1 MNLEVIKDV
10 FQSIKENKKVQGF
23 MKELSEY
30 LESNIKNNLENSGTQ
45 NLPIIESILKGKQV
59 ATGNENAIR
68 FGERD
73 TILAY
78 AKENEK
84 KELYFVKDNKKVY
97 WKNNERHYN
106 LEAYTI
112 FKVQDGKIEEM
123 EINKQ
128 DMPKNIQV
136 NDVCFLENGEYVVD
150 TLATK
155 ELQTA
160 INNMANDIL
169 EKQENNLENH
179 RKEGHEY
186 LVTEEVGNNRFLR
199 DIAQNSKTEFEEVDI
214 PEEIIQE
221 ATQGMILK
229 YINGR
234 YEIKNKE
241 E

>member
-1 MNLEVIKDV
+1 MNLEVIRDV
-10 FQSIKENKKVQGF
+10 FQSIKDNKKVQGF

-112 FKVQDGKIEEM
+112 FKVQDGKIEEL

-160 INNMANDIL
+160 INNMANGIL
-169 EKQENNLENH
+169 EKQENNLENY

-186 LVTEEVGNNRFLR
+186 VVTEEVGNNRFLR
-199 DIAQNSKTEFEEVDI
+199 DITQNSKTEFEEVNI
-214 PEEIIQE
+214 PEEIIKK
-221 ATQGMILK
+221 ATEGTILR
-229 YINGR
+229 YINGN
-234 YEIKNKE
+234 YEIKEKN
-241 E
+241 